1 MSLLV
6 KAFLLN
12 ISAPLQTSSL
22 STVRL
27 QSSVLT
33 FAIGLSTTLS
43 VDAKKQFLICACFR
57 YTCEHDFF
65 LELTH
70 DLQLVEGLP
79 HSAALWTA
87 ISTWYSGNLER
98 LQTVDP
104 PLFFCL
110 CYISEKNNLS
120 LLGCLYLGC
129 LFFGYLFLGCSSPG
143 LLVPRAARPP
153 GCSFLGCLIAV
164 TAASSTTFPWACIEV
179 FFNTLNGKFSFAVN
193 ALCWLGH
200 YTEMHKLVF
209 FKPWQPEHHCVK
221 AALKKAQVEI

>member
-70 DLQLVEGLP
+70 DLQLVKGLP
-79 HSAALWTA
+79 HSVALWTA

-98 LQTVDP
+98 FQTVDP
-104 PLFFCL
+104 PTTLFFCL

-120 LLGCLYLGC
+120 LPGCLYLGC
-129 LFFGYLFLGCSSPG
+129 LFFGCLFLGCSLPGLFVPRASRPPGCSSPG
-143 LLVPRAARPP
+143 LLVPWLLD
-153 GCSFLGCLIAV
+153 CCNCCFLHY
-164 TAASSTTFPWACIEV
+164 FP
-179 FFNTLNGKFSFAVN
+179 
-193 ALCWLGH
+193 LGM
-200 YTEMHKLVF
+200 YRSVL
-209 FKPWQPEHHCVK
+209 
-221 AALKKAQVEI
+221 

>member
-1 MSLLV
+1 M
-6 KAFLLN
+6 
-12 ISAPLQTSSL
+12 
-22 STVRL
+22 
-27 QSSVLT
+27 
-33 FAIGLSTTLS
+33 
-43 VDAKKQFLICACFR
+43 
-57 YTCEHDFF
+57 
-65 LELTH
+65 
-70 DLQLVEGLP
+70 LP

-104 PLFFCL
+104 PLFFGL

-143 LLVPRAARPP
+143 LLVPRAARPAGCSSRGLLVP
-153 GCSFLGCLIAV
+153 RAARPAGCSFLGCLISV

>member
-79 HSAALWTA
+79 HSAALCRTLPHSEQQFRPG
-87 ISTWYSGNLER
+87 IRGTWKGFRQLTHPCFSVYVIYLRRTTCHSLAACTSAACSLATCSLAVR
-98 LQTVDP
+98 P
-104 PLFFCL
+104 PGF
-110 CYISEKNNLS
+110 
-120 LLGCLYLGC
+120 
-129 LFFGYLFLGCSSPG
+129 SSPG
-143 LLVPRAARPP
+143 LLVPWLLD
-153 GCSFLGCLIAV
+153 CCNCCFLHY
-164 TAASSTTFPWACIEV
+164 FP
-179 FFNTLNGKFSFAVN
+179 
-193 ALCWLGH
+193 LGM
-200 YTEMHKLVF
+200 YRSVL
-209 FKPWQPEHHCVK
+209 
-221 AALKKAQVEI
+221 

>member
-57 YTCEHDFF
+57 YTYEHDFF

-79 HSAALWTA
+79 HSVAL
-87 ISTWYSGNLER
+87 
-98 LQTVDP
+98 
-104 PLFFCL
+104 
-110 CYISEKNNLS
+110 
-120 LLGCLYLGC
+120 
-129 LFFGYLFLGCSSPG
+129 
-143 LLVPRAARPP
+143 
-153 GCSFLGCLIAV
+153 
-164 TAASSTTFPWACIEV
+164 
-179 FFNTLNGKFSFAVN
+179 
-193 ALCWLGH
+193 
-200 YTEMHKLVF
+200 
-209 FKPWQPEHHCVK
+209 
-221 AALKKAQVEI
+221 